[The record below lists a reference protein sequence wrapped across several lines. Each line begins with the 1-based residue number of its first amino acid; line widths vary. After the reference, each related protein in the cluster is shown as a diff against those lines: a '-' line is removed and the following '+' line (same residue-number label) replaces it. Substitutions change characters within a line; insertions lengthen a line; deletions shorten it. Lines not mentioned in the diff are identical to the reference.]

1 MAQLDD
7 EGHAVNF
14 HDSKW
19 KVSTGA
25 RILAHEY
32 KTRTLYMTTNIRDI
46 VAVANASA
54 DLKTWAYEL
63 EGDASA
69 FVQGKTTKTKIT

>member
-1 MAQLDD
+1 MM
-7 EGHAVNF
+7 
-14 HDSKW
+14 
-19 KVSTGA
+19 KVMPLTFTIVSGRLA
-25 RILAHEY
+25 REPGFWLMNIRLE
-32 KTRTLYMTTNIRDI
+32 LYMTTNIRDI